1 MKKSLKLFALL
12 FSSSLVLAGC
22 DEFEPNWPMEA
33 PNIEDLVIDTP
44 WTDYAVPVTSI
55 ALGKGESNLELKK
68 GDTYTFS
75 YTAEPRDAFL
85 SNLVWE
91 SSDPSVATIENGVL
105 TALAGGQT
113 NISVSC
119 GEVSAKS
126 KVNVV
131 VPIEDFEV
139 KNKALDLDI
148 EGEAQIEVDFSPI
161 DTTQNKI
168 KYELVEPGKVTV
180 SDSGLVKALK
190 NEGDAEIRVTNEVL
204 NKVETVTVHV
214 SDKWNYISEFTLSGP
229 TSIEVSKSGQVEAS
243 IVGTDPSLP
252 ATTLRENAI
261 TYSVKEGSENKIS
274 VNAETGEFTAL
285 DVGNATIVASIFD
298 GRATEDKDPKT
309 AEFTVNIFE
318 VSATGISLGSDSHT
332 TIELNNKDADKATYQ
347 LSYSYVIEDA
357 YKDDYDVPSRGK
369 PAFSSDDK
377 DVATVSED
385 GLITFV
391 GASKNPDAADPFET
405 KIRIT
410 DPSYTYY
417 DSLLDKNLP
426 ISDYVTVHNT
436 VYAESISI
444 VGDDTFYLD
453 ETITLTAETNPKKVS
468 ENLVWEYDDSTGHTF
483 VEDGN
488 QLKITCNNL
497 NQESI
502 EVTAKIGATL
512 SDSVTLT
519 PSERDVAF
527 ENGKVYIVGSS
538 NYKGGTSKD
547 TADGKGSWSAGKYAF
562 VMSDKTGNTNALY
575 EYKATIEFREN
586 DLWKIRENATDWRGV
601 EGWAGPEDGKYQTG
615 RYKLDEGA
623 FAKGQM
629 VVTSDDDQNI
639 KVVEAGKYDVY
650 YAVYS
655 NEHPEGWYEVYV
667 IEHGMRLSSLDVHAK
682 LTDPKTVSTIEVFE
696 REGDIALTE
705 VDTDIITATFS
716 DLTNMITITPQ
727 AVGETTFKVSDGV
740 KEFAVHVKVENG
752 STATE
757 TQFYIRGTAANGW
770 GAVSEA
776 YVLRESSDPN
786 NIGEI
791 LDVELKVG
799 EFKIA
804 KADWSEEI
812 GWDYD
817 SRSTIIGGA
826 AAKFAAGESENNIKC
841 NVAGYYNIYLTTNH
855 YISIES
861 VGGDPVPTPMSSYY
875 VRGTAVGSWDPLPAS
890 QMALDVGNKAII
902 EGLEMVVGEFKIANA
917 DWSEKW
923 GYTYKNDDEESDHIT
938 IIGGAAGNFGPGA
951 SDGNIACNVAGTYNL
966 YLTNNNYISIELA
979 SPTPPPTPDFALSA
993 TSGEIEAGGSIEVNA
1008 LNLTGTFHYNV
1019 TSGTADVVIDGA
1031 KATISSSTVGTA
1043 TISFSDDSEADP
1055 IIYTLTVAT
1064 PVAKHS
1070 QYIETKEWFNNNLE
1084 GEKVYVYAY
1093 KDGSDPF
1100 KENTAFPGEE
1110 ATWVKDLEDGKKL
1123 FSYQLAET
1131 FDTFVVVRVVSGTP
1145 GYQTVDISVADLSGD
1160 NCIYLDAESG
1170 SNEIPIGHYDY
1181 ALKLS
1186 SNSGTITAGH
1196 SKQVTIQYTLADI
1209 EYEVSPADSATV
1221 VINEGVATISSSTV
1235 GTSTITFSDGVN
1247 VATYT
1252 LTVNAAAATTK
1263 QYIET
1268 KSWFNSNQEGEKV
1281 YVYAYK
1287 DGSSPIEENAAFPGE
1302 EATWVKDLEDGKK
1315 LFSYDIEDT
1324 FDTFV
1329 VVRVVSGTPGYQTEN
1344 VSIVDLSGDNCIYLD
1359 AEGGSASIPVG
1370 HYDYSL
1376 RLSAS
1381 SGTITSGNNTS
1392 ITFVRNLAIVTAT
1405 VSPEGSATVEIVG
1418 NTATISSSTE
1428 GTSTITFSDG
1438 TNDATYTLTVN
1449 PAVATRRVYIETKS
1463 WFNSNQEGE
1472 KVYVYAFKEAGE
1484 DDIPM
1489 TSWPGYEAHWVKD
1502 IEDGKKIFYFDIP
1515 ETYDTFIVVR
1525 VVSGTAGYQTV
1536 DISIA
1541 TLGTDNCVY
1550 LNADSGSTSI
1560 PVGHYTYVPA

>member
-22 DEFEPNWPMEA
+22 DDFEPNWPMEA

-44 WTDYAVPVTSI
+44 WRDYAVPVTSI

-229 TSIEVSKSGQVEAS
+229 SSIEVSKSGQVEAS
-243 IVGTDPSLP
+243 VIGTDPSVP
-252 ATTLRENAI
+252 ATTLRENTI
-261 TYSVKEGSENKIS
+261 SYSVKEGSENKIS
-274 VNAETGEFTAL
+274 VDAETGEFTAL

-298 GRATEDKDPKT
+298 GRATEDKDPET

-318 VSATGISLGSDSHT
+318 VSATAISLGSDSHT

-347 LSYSYVIEDA
+347 LSYSYVIEDT

-444 VGDDTFYLD
+444 AGDDTFYLD
-453 ETITLTAETNPKKVS
+453 ETITLTAETSPTKVS
-468 ENLVWEYDDSTGHTF
+468 ENVVWEYDDSTGHTF

-512 SDSVTLT
+512 ADTVTLN
-519 PSERDVAF
+519 PSERDVPF
-527 ENGKVYIVGSS
+527 ENGKVYIVGSA

-562 VMSDKTGNTNALY
+562 VMTDKTGNTDALY
-575 EYKATIEFREN
+575 EYKTTIEFREN

-601 EGWAGPEDGKYQTG
+601 EGWAGPDEGKYQTG

-629 VVTSDDDQNI
+629 VVTSDEDQNI

-650 YAVYS
+650 YAMYS

-696 REGDIALTE
+696 REGEIALTE
-705 VDTDIITATFS
+705 IDTDIITATFS
-716 DLTNMITITPQ
+716 DLTNMITITPN

-804 KADWSEEI
+804 KADWSEEV
-812 GWDYD
+812 GWSYD
-817 SRSTIIGGA
+817 DHSGVLGGA
-826 AAKFAAGESENNIKC
+826 AAKFSAGDSDNNIKC
-841 NVAGYYNIYLTTNH
+841 NVAGYYNIYLTNNH
-855 YISIES
+855 FVAVES

-875 VRGTAVGSWDPLPAS
+875 VRGTAVGGWDALPTH
-890 QMALDVGNKAII
+890 QMALDAGNKAII
-902 EGLEMVVGEFKIANA
+902 EGIEMQVGEFKIANA
-917 DWSEKW
+917 DWSESW
-923 GYTYKNDDEESDHIT
+923 GYKYRNADEESDHIT
-938 IIGGAAGNFGPGA
+938 VTGGAKDNFGEGT
-951 SDGNIACNVAGTYNL
+951 SDGNIACKVAGTYNL
-966 YLTNNNYISIELA
+966 YLTNNNYISFELA

-993 TSGEIEAGGSIEVNA
+993 TSGTIEAGGSVEVTA
-1008 LNLTGTFHYNV
+1008 LNLTGTFAYEV
-1019 TSGTADVVIDGA
+1019 KSGTASVEISGD

-1043 TISFSDDSEADP
+1043 TIDFSDDSDADP
-1055 IIYTLTVAT
+1055 ITFTLTVNEKVVEYSNYYLRGDAVGDWDPVEANRMIIHEDPNNLAAALNAT
-1064 PVAKHS
+1064 ILEGDFKIAAANWDDGQWGYWYDEHQTVQGDAAGNFS
-1070 QYIETKEWFNNNLE
+1070 EGSSNNNIHCNVA
-1084 GEKVYVYAY
+1084 GVYNVYLTTNNYIYFVLVSPILPPLALSE
-1093 KDGSDPF
+1093 DSGAITTGGSTTV
-1100 KENTAFPGEE
+1100 NILNS
-1110 ATWVKDLEDGKKL
+1110 V
-1123 FSYQLAET
+1123 
-1131 FDTFVVVRVVSGTP
+1131 GTID
-1145 GYQTVDISVADLSGD
+1145 YDISPSEG
-1160 NCIYLDAESG
+1160 
-1170 SNEIPIGHYDY
+1170 
-1181 ALKLS
+1181 
-1186 SNSGTITAGH
+1186 
-1196 SKQVTIQYTLADI
+1196 
-1209 EYEVSPADSATV
+1209 ATV
-1221 VINEGVATISSSTV
+1221 SIVAGVATLSATAA
-1235 GTSTITFSDGVN
+1235 GTYTITFSDESESTP
-1247 VATYT
+1247 VAYT
-1252 LTVNAAAATTK
+1252 LTVTASHVHSYVHHDAASATCTAGGNEEYYTCSGCSQIFDANK
-1263 QYIET
+1263 QEIASIPTTSELGHNYENHVC
-1268 KSWFNSNQEGEKV
+1268 SRCG
-1281 YVYAYK
+1281 A
-1287 DGSSPIEENAAFPGE
+1287 IEEGYTLVHFTCEYGTDGYGSLAIAGIDGWEDFKLMTSLDNDNYHWGI
-1302 EATWVKDLEDGKK
+1302 DLVLKAGRN
-1315 LFSYDIEDT
+1315 IT
-1324 FDTFV
+1324 FKV
-1329 VVRVVSGTPGYQTEN
+1329 VVRWNGGTDTW
-1344 VSIVDLSGDNCIYLD
+1344 
-1359 AEGGSASIPVG
+1359 EGGVDRTWEIP
-1370 HYDYSL
+1370 DKE
-1376 RLSAS
+1376 
-1381 SGTITSGNNTS
+1381 T
-1392 ITFVRNLAIVTAT
+1392 
-1405 VSPEGSATVEIVG
+1405 
-1418 NTATISSSTE
+1418 
-1428 GTSTITFSDG
+1428 
-1438 TNDATYTLTVN
+1438 TYICNWQV
-1449 PAVATRRVYIETKS
+1449 
-1463 WFNSNQEGE
+1463 
-1472 KVYVYAFKEAGE
+1472 
-1484 DDIPM
+1484 
-1489 TSWPGYEAHWVKD
+1489 
-1502 IEDGKKIFYFDIP
+1502 
-1515 ETYDTFIVVR
+1515 
-1525 VVSGTAGYQTV
+1525 
-1536 DISIA
+1536 
-1541 TLGTDNCVY
+1541 
-1550 LNADSGSTSI
+1550 
-1560 PVGHYTYVPA
+1560 